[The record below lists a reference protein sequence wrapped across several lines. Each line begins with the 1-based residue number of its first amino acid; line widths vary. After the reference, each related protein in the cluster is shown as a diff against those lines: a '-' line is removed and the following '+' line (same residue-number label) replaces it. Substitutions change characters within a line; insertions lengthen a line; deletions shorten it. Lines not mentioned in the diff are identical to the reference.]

1 MPNVIAT
8 YRWTIRAR
16 VSNKS
21 DVRTWSN
28 NKGTG
33 KLFSVTLT
41 DERYETIITFN
52 INTLLIDFEVVY
64 FNTLGSG

>member
-41 DERYETIITFN
+41 DERYETI
-52 INTLLIDFEVVY
+52 LKL
-64 FNTLGSG
+64 